1 MRPSGTRATGDV
13 ASVRTMNQDRSVSV
27 STAEA
32 SAGSKNDG
40 QPVPDSNLVSLRK
53 SSAPQPAHRYTPEPC
68 SSQYLPVNAR
78 SVPFSRRTWYSS
90 GVSSARH
97 SASVLS
103 SAARAGCDAD
113 KAALIEDGM
122 A

>member
-1 MRPSGTRATGDV
+1 
-13 ASVRTMNQDRSVSV
+13 MNQDRSVSV
-27 STAEA
+27 STAEV

-103 SAARAGCDAD
+103 ILLVMHGGYAGRPRPYQVAPGDI
-113 KAALIEDGM
+113 LPRVSRQRGP
-122 A
+122 